1 MPVVPV
7 VKQNGDIRICGD
19 FKVSINSLL
28 EVDQYPLSVEDIPT
42 TLAGGKKFSKLDLC
56 QAYLQMEMEE
66 DSKKY

>member
-28 EVDQYPLSVEDIPT
+28 QVDQYPLPSVEDILA

-56 QAYLQMEMEE
+56 QAYLPMEMEE
-66 DSKKY
+66 DSKK